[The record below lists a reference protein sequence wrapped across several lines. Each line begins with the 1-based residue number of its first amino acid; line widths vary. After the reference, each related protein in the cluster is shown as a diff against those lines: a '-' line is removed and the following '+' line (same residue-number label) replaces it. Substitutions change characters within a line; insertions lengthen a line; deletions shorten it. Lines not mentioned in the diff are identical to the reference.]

1 MRGRFQQLV
10 FAVILGVSVWV
21 LLSAPCLAGDDA
33 APWLSGSKDSFQ
45 GFDRYTFQFDGATS
59 HMVVPKETAE
69 GKPWV
74 WRARFFGHEPQTD
87 RALLERGFHVAYVNV
102 GGLFGAPKAV
112 ERWNRF
118 YKLLTEEYGFSK
130 KPVLEGM
137 SRGGL
142 IVLNWAIANPDCVSA
157 IYIDAPVC
165 DIRSWPGGKGKGKG
179 SPGDWKGCLAVYGLT
194 EANVDG
200 ANIHPLDRLKP
211 LADHKVRI
219 LSVCGDADDVVPLD
233 ENTRI
238 LEQRYRE
245 LGGLIR
251 VIVKPGV
258 GHHPHSLKDPTSIVE
273 FLLRHTEKPAS

>member
-1 MRGRFQQLV
+1 MRERFQHLV
-10 FAVILGVSVWV
+10 FAAMFGAAAWL
-21 LLSAPCLAGDDA
+21 LLSAPSLADEVV
-33 APWLSGSKDSFQ
+33 APWLSGSKDTFQ
-45 GFDRYTFQFDGATS
+45 GFDRYTFQFDGTTS
-59 HMVVPKETAE
+59 YMVVPKKTAE

-87 RALLERGFHVAYVNV
+87 QALLEHGFHVAYVNV

-130 KPVLEGM
+130 KPLLEGM

-157 IYIDAPVC
+157 IYVDAPVC

-179 SPGDWKGCLAVYGLT
+179 SPGDWKACLAVYGLT
-194 EANVDG
+194 EATVDG
-200 ANIHPLDRLKP
+200 AEIHPLDRLKP
-211 LADHKVRI
+211 LADHKAPI

-238 LEQRYRE
+238 LEQRYRK

-251 VIVKPGV
+251 VIVKPGI
-258 GHHPHSLKDPTSIVE
+258 GHHPHSLKDPTPIVE
-273 FLLRHTEKPAS
+273 FLLRHAEKPAS